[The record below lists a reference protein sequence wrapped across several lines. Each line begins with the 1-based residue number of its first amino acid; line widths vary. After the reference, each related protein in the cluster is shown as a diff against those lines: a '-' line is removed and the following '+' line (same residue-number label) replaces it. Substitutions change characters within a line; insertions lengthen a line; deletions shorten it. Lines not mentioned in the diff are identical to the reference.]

1 MTVRQL
7 TVSKSFRR
15 WPQDPYNARVQC
27 MSLKPKKPRIEPL
40 QAQSIAVSVGL
51 EGAILLNADVIRL
64 LLRHPGKLGTQCWEV
79 QIRNLL
85 IEGLGQQ
92 IHIVLVSTVLFRVP
106 QEIELTQ
113 NLIGERAGHDERG
126 MTSRTTQIE
135 QTSCSQD
142 DDTMTIGEHKT
153 IHLRLDVLDLDAWEA
168 FQAGH
173 VNLVVKVANIA
184 NNGIVLH
191 VLHVLQS
198 DDVKIP
204 GG

>member
-1 MTVRQL
+1 MATGSIQCAS
-7 TVSKSFRR
+7 T
-15 WPQDPYNARVQC
+15 C
-27 MSLKPKKPRIEPL
+27 MSLKPKKAAFR
-40 QAQSIAVSVGL
+40 ASTCSVAVSVRL
-51 EGAILLNADVIRL
+51 EGAVLLHADVIRL
-64 LLRHPGKLGTQCWEV
+64 LLRHPGKLGTQCREV

-85 IEGLGQQ
+85 IELLRQQ

-135 QTSCSQD
+135 QTPSSQD
-142 DDTMTIGEHKT
+142 NDTMAIREHKT

-173 VNLVVKVANIA
+173 VNLIVKVT
-184 NNGIVLH
+184 
-191 VLHVLQS
+191 
-198 DDVKIP
+198 
-204 GG
+204 

>member
-1 MTVRQL
+1 MMATG
-7 TVSKSFRR
+7 SI
-15 WPQDPYNARVQC
+15 QC
-27 MSLKPKKPRIEPL
+27 ASTMHVAE
-40 QAQSIAVSVGL
+40 AQKTAYRASTSSIAVSVGL
-51 EGAILLNADVIRL
+51 EGAILLHADIIRL

-85 IEGLGQQ
+85 IEGLRQQ
-92 IHIVLVSTVLFRVP
+92 IHIVLVSTVLLRVP

-135 QTSCSQD
+135 QTPSSQD
-142 DDTMTIGEHKT
+142 NDTMTIGEHKT

-173 VNLVVKVANIA
+173 VNLVVKVANVA
-184 NNGIVLH
+184 NDGIVLH